1 MLQGRRGDVEAV
13 TRFRGMPDRNDATP
27 PIDGRSVEEV
37 RALLAEVTAGDHR
50 PLDGRMFSL
59 VFHAGDDVDAV
70 AEAGHD
76 ALLWHNGLNPGPFPS
91 LRTMSADLVGW
102 GTWLLSGGAVD
113 EGHGV
118 REGLAGFLT
127 SGGTESLVLAVLTAK
142 QEGLERGVERGNVVL
157 PTSAHAAFTKACHY
171 FGLEERRVDV
181 GPDFRADP
189 DAMANAGDD
198 DTVLLVASAPQFP
211 QGVIDPV
218 ADIAAIAREHGVNCH
233 VDACMGGFTLPFMER
248 AGLLGGDAPPWDFR
262 VPGVT
267 TISADVHKYGYVP
280 KGISVLAHR
289 DRTSRDRQV
298 FITDGWLGGLYASSG
313 ILGTKPGGPVGAGW
327 AVMQYLGV
335 EGFTEKVRL
344 AVAARERL
352 AAGIEAIDGLRVI
365 GDPDTTLVAFGADEG
380 ATTPLDP
387 FAIELALREHGW
399 HLDRQG
405 PPDSVHAT
413 CTPIQG
419 MDDCRVI
426 DELLADIRAVAA
438 EVAGTVEADRTANY
452 ATTD

>member
-1 MLQGRRGDVEAV
+1 ML
-13 TRFRGMPDRNDATP
+13 
-27 PIDGRSVEEV
+27 PIEGRSAEEV
-37 RALLAEVTAGDHR
+37 RALLEAATAEDHQ
-50 PLDGRMFSL
+50 PVDGRMFSL
-59 VFHAGDDVDAV
+59 VFHAGPDVDAV

-76 ALLWHNGLNPGPFPS
+76 ALLWTNGLNPGPFPS
-91 LRTMSADLVGW
+91 LRRMSDDMVRW
-102 GTWLLSGGAVD
+102 STWLLSGGAVG
-113 EGHGV
+113 EGDGV
-118 REGLAGFLT
+118 REGLTGFLT

-142 QEGLERGVERGNVVL
+142 QQGLERGVERGNVVL

-171 FGLEERRVDV
+171 FGLEERRIDV
-181 GPDFRADP
+181 GPDFKADP

-198 DTVLLVASAPQFP
+198 DTVLLVASAPQYP

-218 ADIAAIAREHGVNCH
+218 AEIAEIAADHGVNCH

-248 AGLLGGDAPPWDFR
+248 AGLLGEDPPAWDFR

-289 DRTSRDRQV
+289 DKASRDRQV

-352 AAGIEAIDGLRVI
+352 AAGIEAIDGLRVV
-365 GDPDTTLVAFGADEG
+365 GSPETTLVAFGADPD
-380 ATTPLDP
+380 AAAPVDP
-387 FAIELALREHGW
+387 FAVELALRERGW

-405 PPDSVHAT
+405 PPDSIHAT

-426 DELLADIRAVAA
+426 EELLADLRQVVA
-438 EVAGTVEADRTANY
+438 EVAGTVESDRSANY
-452 ATTD
+452 ATAE

>member
-1 MLQGRRGDVEAV
+1 ML
-13 TRFRGMPDRNDATP
+13 
-27 PIDGRSVEEV
+27 PIEGRSAEEV
-37 RALLAEVTAGDHR
+37 RALLEAATAEDHQ
-50 PLDGRMFSL
+50 PVDGRMFSL
-59 VFHAGDDVDAV
+59 VFHAGPDVDAV

-76 ALLWHNGLNPGPFPS
+76 ALLWTNGLNPGPFPS
-91 LRTMSADLVGW
+91 LRRMSDDMVRW
-102 GTWLLSGGAVD
+102 STWLLSGGAVG
-113 EGHGV
+113 EGDGV
-118 REGLAGFLT
+118 REGLTGFLT

-142 QEGLERGVERGNVVL
+142 QQGLERGVERGNVVL

-171 FGLEERRVDV
+171 FGLEERRIDV
-181 GPDFRADP
+181 GPDFKADP

-198 DTVLLVASAPQFP
+198 DTVLLVASAPQYP

-218 ADIAAIAREHGVNCH
+218 AEIAEIAADHGVNCH

-248 AGLLGGDAPPWDFR
+248 AGLLGEDPPAWDFR

-289 DRTSRDRQV
+289 DKASRDRQV

-352 AAGIEAIDGLRVI
+352 AAGIEAIDGLRVV
-365 GDPDTTLVAFGADEG
+365 GSPETTLVAFGADPD
-380 ATTPLDP
+380 AAAPVDP
-387 FAIELALREHGW
+387 FAVELALRERGW

-405 PPDSVHAT
+405 PPDSIHAT

-426 DELLADIRAVAA
+426 EELLADLRQVVA
-438 EVAGTVEADRTANY
+438 EVAGTVEADRSANY
-452 ATTD
+452 ATAE